1 VLDWDLREQMLLA
14 KWKDEG
20 HEFRS
25 MGSSAVGAVLCLR
38 CQTLVHVRTRALAA
52 AGQAPWKSGKPQTV
66 APCVPKK

>member
-1 VLDWDLREQMLLA
+1 MLLA

-38 CQTLVHVRTRALAA
+38 CNTLVHVRKRALAMA
-52 AGQAPWKSGKPQTV
+52 DDGEWRGDPAVVRSCSPR
-66 APCVPKK
+66 